1 MLADLRKI
9 PSVVRAGKR
18 PDLVSLRALG
28 RRVDSPNPFRAPWAS
43 HPGQGGYW
51 CTWDPTQPCPAAPQG
66 RRARRALT
74 VGPQVGNGLPQH
86 KRNGL
91 LLWVLLPKPV
101 GTRL

>member
-9 PSVVRAGKR
+9 PSVVRPGKR
-18 PDLVSLRALG
+18 PGLVSLRALG
-28 RRVDSPNPFRAPWAS
+28 RRVDSPNPFRVPWAS

-51 CTWDPTQPCPAAPQG
+51 CTWDPAQPCPEAPG
-66 RRARRALT
+66 PRACRALT
-74 VGPQVGNGLPQH
+74 VGLQVGNGLPQH

-91 LLWVLLPKPV
+91 LLWVLLPKPA